1 VGSARAETFTV
12 EKVGVSVSERPP
24 NAGQTTIES
33 DGYEISV
40 ATDLNTDAFY
50 DYILTQFKKD

>member
-1 VGSARAETFTV
+1 V